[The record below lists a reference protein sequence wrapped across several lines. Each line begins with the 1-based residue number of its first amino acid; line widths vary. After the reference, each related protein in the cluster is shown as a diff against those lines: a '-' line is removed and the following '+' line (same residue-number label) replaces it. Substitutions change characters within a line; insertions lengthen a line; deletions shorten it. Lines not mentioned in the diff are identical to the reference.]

1 MLTIHHPLELTE
13 LREQVLQDSR
23 LAHIISAIQQGTS
36 SFHGLPSSMIVF
48 CSRGG
53 WCYQKTPFIS
63 TLLREFHDSPI
74 GSHSSAY
81 EPIST

>member
-36 SFHGLPSSMIVF
+36 SFPGFTFKHDRLLFKGRLVLPKNSF
-48 CSRGG
+48 HLHFAPG
-53 WCYQKTPFIS
+53 IS
-63 TLLREFHDSPI
+63 
-74 GSHSSAY
+74 
-81 EPIST
+81 